1 MSQQHRL
8 QGRGR
13 VDHGKPLSFIF
24 NGKTYQGLAGDT
36 IASALLA
43 NGVDVVGRSFKYS
56 RPRGIMAAGAEEPN
70 CILQVGSTEATMI
83 PNIRGTQAELYD
95 GLTAASTNGWPNV
108 DKDLMGVM
116 GKLGGSMMPPGFYY
130 KTFMYPQSM
139 WPKYEHLIRK
149 AAGLGRV
156 PKDKDPDTYDK
167 LNHHC
172 DVLVVGGGAA
182 GLAAALAAGR
192 RGARVILV
200 DEQNEFGGHL
210 LHSTQ
215 PINGQ
220 APTQWVANA
229 VKELQGLPD
238 VTLLPRSTAAGYYD
252 QNFVTVLERR
262 TDHLGERISGKTR
275 QRLHRIRARRVVL
288 ATGAHER
295 PLVYGN
301 NDLPGNFVASALS
314 TYVNRYGVAPGN
326 NLVLMTCNDYGYQ
339 AALDWLDAGRKLAA
353 VVDSRH
359 RPEGAR
365 YQALKARG
373 VKIYTGHGLIE
384 AVGKKRVTGARVAAL
399 SSDGSQ
405 VTGAAELLACDII
418 ASSGGWSP
426 VVHLTAHTGS
436 RPVWND
442 DIIGFVPGESVQKQL
457 LAGGIQGTYALS
469 AVLAEGLTAGRAA
482 ADATGYGDISA
493 QVQDAEIKTE
503 DPQEDAAQALFLVP
517 HSKPVSR
524 APKQFV
530 DYQNDVTAAGIE
542 LAVREGFE
550 SIEHIKRYTAMGFGT
565 DQGKLGNINGMAIA
579 ARAMGKTIAETGTTV
594 FRPNYTPVT
603 MGALAGRDAHHLF
616 DPARFT
622 AMHAWH
628 VNNGAEF
635 EDVGQWK
642 RPWFFPKNGEDMHQ
656 AVNRECL
663 AVRNSVG
670 ILDASTLGK
679 IDIQG
684 ADAREFLQRIY
695 TNAWAKLSPGNCR
708 YGLMCKEDGMVFD
721 DGVTACINDNHFI
734 MTTTTGGAAGVLQW
748 LELWHQTEWPELEV
762 YFSSV
767 TDHWSTMTVT
777 GPNSRKVLEKICENV
792 DLSGDAFPFMGW
804 RDATVAGVKA
814 RIFRISFTGEL
825 SFEINVQANYGLHTW
840 EAVMEAGA
848 EFNITPY
855 GTETMHV
862 LRAEKGFIIV
872 GQDTDGSVTP
882 FDLGM
887 DWCVGKTKPFPFI
900 GQRSWSRSDTAR
912 TDRKQLVGLKCK
924 EPNTVIPEGAQIVL
938 DPNHPVPVPMVGH
951 VSSSYYSAN
960 LGHNIAMG
968 VVKGGLNRMGETVY
982 CPLAD
987 GRVLEAEITSPI
999 FYDPKG
1005 ERQHV

>member
-1 MSQQHRL
+1 MSQTNRISSK
-8 QGRGR
+8 GR
-13 VDHGKPLSFIF
+13 VNRSKPLSFIF
-24 NGKTYQGLAGDT
+24 NGSRYQGFEGDT

-43 NGVDVVGRSFKYS
+43 NGIDVVGRSFKYS
-56 RPRGIMAAGAEEPN
+56 RPRGITAAGAEEPN
-70 CILQVGSTEATMI
+70 CILQVGSTEATLI

-95 GLTAASTNGWPNV
+95 GLTATSTNGWPNV
-108 DKDLMGVM
+108 ERDLMGAI
-116 GKLGGSMMPPGFYY
+116 GKLGGNLMPPGFYY
-130 KTFMYPQSM
+130 KTFMYPESM
-139 WPKYEHLIRK
+139 WPTYEKLIRK

-156 PKDKDPDTYDK
+156 PKARDPDSYDK

-172 DVLVVGGGAA
+172 DVLIVGGGAA

-192 RGARVILV
+192 RGARVMLV

-215 PINGQ
+215 LINGQ
-220 APTQWVANA
+220 ASAQWVAEA
-229 VKELQGLPD
+229 VKELRSLPD
-238 VTLLPRSTAAGYYD
+238 VQLLPRSTANGYYD

-262 TDHLGERISGKTR
+262 TDHLGERVSGQSR
-275 QRLHRIRARRVVL
+275 QRLHRIRAKQVIL

-295 PLVYGN
+295 PLVFGN
-301 NDLPGNFVASALS
+301 NDLPGCLVAGAVS
-314 TYVNRYGVAPGN
+314 TYINRYGVVPGQQ
-326 NLVLMTCNDYGYQ
+326 LVLMTANDHGYQ
-339 AALDWLDAGRKLAA
+339 TAIDWLDAGRPVAA
-353 VVDSRH
+353 VVDSRAAP
-359 RPEGAR
+359 RGER

-373 VKIYTGHGLIE
+373 VTIYTGHGVIE
-384 AVGKKRVTGARVAAL
+384 AKGKKRVSGVLVAPL
-399 SSDGSQ
+399 SADGTQ
-405 VTGAAELLACDII
+405 VTGKAVELACDTI

-426 VVHLTAHTGS
+426 VVHLACHTGS
-436 RPVWND
+436 KPVWRD
-442 DIIGFVPGESVQKQL
+442 DIAGFVPGPTVQKQR
-457 LAGGIQGTYALS
+457 LAGGVQGSYALS
-469 AVLAEGLTAGRAA
+469 AVLAEGLAAGREAA
-482 ADATGYGDISA
+482 VAAGYGELA
-493 QVQDAEIKTE
+493 ANVVDAEISTR
-503 DPQEDAAQALFLVP
+503 DPKEDAAQALYLVP

-530 DYQNDVTAAGIE
+530 DYQNDVTAAGIQ

-579 ARAMGKTIAETGTTV
+579 AQTMNKSIPETGTTV

-603 MGALAGRDAHHLF
+603 FGALAGRDAHHLF

-622 AMHAWH
+622 PMHAWH
-628 VNNGAEF
+628 VKQGAEF

-642 RPWFFPKNGEDMHQ
+642 RPWFFPKAGEDMHQ
-656 AVNRECL
+656 AVNRECV
-663 AVRNSVG
+663 ATRTSVG
-670 ILDASTLGK
+670 IMDASTLGK

-684 ADAREFLQRIY
+684 AGAREFLNRIY
-695 TNAWAKLSPGNCR
+695 TNAWTKLGVGKCR
-708 YGLMCKEDGMVFD
+708 YGLMCKEDGMIFD
-721 DGVTACINDNHFI
+721 DGVTSCIDDNHFI

-762 YFSSV
+762 YMTSV
-767 TDHWSTMTVT
+767 TDHWATMTIS
-777 GPNSRKVLEKICENV
+777 GPNSRKVLEKVAEDV
-792 DLSGDAFPFMGW
+792 DLSGDNFKFMDW
-804 RDATVAGVKA
+804 KPATVAGVAA

-825 SFEINVQANYGLHTW
+825 SFEINVQANSGLHVW
-840 EAVMEAGA
+840 EALMEAGA
-848 EFNITPY
+848 EFDITPY

-862 LRAEKGFIIV
+862 LRAEKGFIIA

-882 FDLGM
+882 DDMAMG
-887 DWCVGKTKPFPFI
+887 WAIGKQKEFPFI
-900 GQRSWSRSDTAR
+900 GKRSWSRSDTKR
-912 TDRKQLVGLKCK
+912 TDRKQFVGLKSK
-924 EPNTVIPEGAQIVL
+924 DPKTVIPEGAQIVL
-938 DPNHPVPVPMVGH
+938 DPKQAIPMKMEGH

-960 LGHNIAMG
+960 LGHSIALAL
-968 VVKGGLNRMGETVY
+968 VKDGLQRTGQTVY

>member
-1 MSQQHRL
+1 MSQPNRL
-8 QGRGR
+8 QGKGR

-24 NGKTYQGLAGDT
+24 NGKRYQGLAGDT

-70 CILQVGSTEATMI
+70 CILQVGSSEATTI

-108 DKDLMGVM
+108 EKDIMGVL

-156 PKDKDPDTYDK
+156 SKEKDPDTYDK
-167 LNHHC
+167 LNSHC
-172 DVLVVGGGAA
+172 DLLIAGGGAA

-215 PINGQ
+215 PINGKAPQFWVQ
-220 APTQWVANA
+220 AA
-229 VKELQGLPD
+229 VKELQALPD
-238 VTLLPRSTAAGYYD
+238 VTLLPRSTVSGYYD
-252 QNFVTVLERR
+252 HNFLTVLERR
-262 TDHLGERISGKTR
+262 TDHLGEGISGKTR
-275 QRLHRIRARRVVL
+275 QRLHRIRAKRVLL

-314 TYVNRYGVAPGN
+314 TYVNRYGVTPGKK
-326 NLVLMTCNDYGYQ
+326 LVLMTCNDYGYQ
-339 AALDWLDAGRKLAA
+339 AAIDWLDAGREVVA
-353 VVDSRH
+353 VVDSRQQ
-359 RPEGAR
+359 PSGMR

-373 VKIYTGHGLIE
+373 VKVYTGHGLIE
-384 AVGKKRVTGARVAAL
+384 AVGKKRVTGAKVAAL
-399 SSDGSQ
+399 SSDASQ
-405 VTGAAELLACDII
+405 VTGKAELLACDTI

-426 VVHLTAHTGS
+426 VVHLSAHTGA

-442 DIIGFVPGESVQKQL
+442 DIIGFVPGETVQKQL
-457 LAGGIQGTYALS
+457 LAGGVQGTYNLS
-469 AVLAEGLTAGRAA
+469 AVLAEGLKAGKAA
-482 ADATGYGDISA
+482 AEETGYADISA
-493 QVQDAEIKTE
+493 GVVDAEIVTE
-503 DPQEDAAQALFLVP
+503 DPVEDAAQALFLVP
-517 HSKPVSR
+517 HSSPISR

-530 DYQNDVTAAGIE
+530 DYQNDVTAASIGV
-542 LAVREGFE
+542 AVREGFE

-579 ARAMGKTIAETGTTV
+579 ARAMDKSIAETGTTV

-603 MGALAGRDAHHLF
+603 FAAFAGRNAHHLF

-622 AMHAWH
+622 AMHDWH
-628 VNNGAEF
+628 VKNGAEF

-642 RPWFFPKNGEDMHQ
+642 RPWYFPKAGEDMHQ
-656 AVNRECL
+656 AVNRECV
-663 AVRNSVG
+663 AVRKSVG

-684 ADAREFLQRIY
+684 ADAREFLARIY
-695 TNAWAKLSPGNCR
+695 TNAWAKLTPGNCR

-721 DGVTACINDNHFI
+721 DGVTACINDNHFV

-767 TDHWSTMTVT
+767 TDHWSTMTVS
-777 GPNSRKVLEKICENV
+777 GPNSRKVLEKICTDV
-792 DLSGDAFPFMGW
+792 DLSAESFPFMGW
-804 RDATVAGVKA
+804 RDATIAGVRG

-825 SFEINVQANYGLHTW
+825 SFEINVQANYGLSVW

-887 DWCVGKTKPFPFI
+887 DWAVGKTKPFPYI
-900 GQRSWSRSDTAR
+900 GQRSWTREDTAR

-924 EPNTVIPEGAQIVL
+924 EAQTVIPEGAQIVQ

-968 VVKGGLNRMGETVY
+968 VVKGGLSRMGETVY

-987 GRVLEAEITSPI
+987 GRVLEVEITSPI